1 MVMTTMEEHRL
12 IGKRLELLKGRIQ
25 EMGGEVKYAVGRS
38 IEALVERDSNIAS
51 EVLTHDDV
59 IDRMELDIDRDVIE
73 IFALLQPAARDLRF
87 VIAVAKITPVLERIA
102 DHAGNIADAAM
113 ELNSEPQLAEYV
125 DLPRMAEKAVSMLE
139 QAIAAFTRED
149 SALARRVIE
158 LDKEIDG
165 IYRKVVRE
173 LMDSMRTEPT
183 YSRRVLQLL
192 FVAKHI
198 ERIGDYVK
206 DICELTVYMIEAE
219 FIRHSFEKSTEVA
232 EKEKSN

>member
-1 MVMTTMEEHRL
+1 MTMEEHRL
-12 IGKRLELLKGRIQ
+12 IGKRLDLLKGRIQ
-25 EMGGEVKYAVGRS
+25 EMGVEVQHAVSRAIS
-38 IEALVERDSNIAS
+38 ALVERDSNIAAD
-51 EVLTHDDV
+51 VLTHDDV

-113 ELNSEPQLAEYV
+113 ELNSEPQLSEYV
-125 DLPRMAEKAVSMLE
+125 DLPRMADKAMHMLE
-139 QAIAAFTRED
+139 QAIEAFTRED
-149 SALARRVIE
+149 SALARRIIA

-173 LMDSMRTEPT
+173 LMDSVRTEPT

-219 FIRHSFEKSTEVA
+219 FIRHSFEKSAPADQTETTA
-232 EKEKSN
+232 

>member
-1 MVMTTMEEHRL
+1 MEEHRL

-25 EMGGEVKYAVGRS
+25 EMGGEVQTAVSRAIQS
-38 IEALVERDSNIAS
+38 LVERDSEIAAG
-51 EVLTHDDV
+51 VLTHDDV
-59 IDRMELDIDRDVIE
+59 IDQLELNIDRDVIE

-113 ELNSEPQLAEYV
+113 ELNSEPQLSEYV
-125 DLPRMAEKAVSMLE
+125 DLPRMAEKAVRMLE
-139 QAIAAFTRED
+139 QAIDAFTRED
-149 SALARRVIE
+149 SALARHIIE

-219 FIRHSFEKSTEVA
+219 FIRHSFDKPA
-232 EKEKSN
+232 KQ

>member
-1 MVMTTMEEHRL
+1 MEEHRL
-12 IGKRLELLKGRIQ
+12 IGKRLELLSQRIQ
-25 EMGGEVKYAVGRS
+25 QMGTEVEHAVTRA
-38 IEALVERDSNIAS
+38 IQALVERNSDIAA
-51 EVLTHDDV
+51 EVLANDDV
-59 IDRMELDIDRDVIE
+59 IDHLELELDRDVVE

-125 DLPRMAEKAVSMLE
+125 DLPRMAERAVSMLA
-139 QAIAAFTRED
+139 QAIEAFRNED

-219 FIRHSFEKSTEVA
+219 FIRHGYEKTA
-232 EKEKSN
+232 

>member
-1 MVMTTMEEHRL
+1 M
-12 IGKRLELLKGRIQ
+12 Q
-25 EMGGEVKYAVGRS
+25 
-38 IEALVERDSNIAS
+38 ALVERDSNIAA

-59 IDRMELDIDRDVIE
+59 IDRLELDIDRDVIE

-113 ELNSEPQLAEYV
+113 ELNSEPQLSEYV
-125 DLPRMAEKAVSMLE
+125 DLPRMADKAANMLQ
-139 QAIAAFTRED
+139 QAIEAFTRED

-173 LMDSMRTEPT
+173 LMDSMRSEPT

-192 FVAKHI
+192 FVAKHV

-219 FIRHSFEKSTEVA
+219 FIRHSFDKKIGLSDL
-232 EKEKSN
+232 KD

>member
-1 MVMTTMEEHRL
+1 MMTMEEHRL

-25 EMGGEVKYAVGRS
+25 EMGLEVRNAVSRA
-38 IEALVERDSNIAS
+38 IEALVERDSNIAA

-59 IDRMELDIDRDVIE
+59 IDRMELDVDRDVIE

-125 DLPRMAEKAVSMLE
+125 DLPRMAEKAVKMLE
-139 QAIAAFTRED
+139 QAIEAFTRED

-219 FIRHSFEKSTEVA
+219 FIRHSFEKSAQTSEA
-232 EKEKSN
+232 E

>member
-1 MVMTTMEEHRL
+1 MMTMEEHRL

-25 EMGGEVKYAVGRS
+25 EMGLEVRNAVSRA
-38 IEALVERDSNIAS
+38 IEALVERDSNIAA

-59 IDRMELDIDRDVIE
+59 IDRMELDVDRDVIE

-125 DLPRMAEKAVSMLE
+125 DLPRMAEKAVNMLE
-139 QAIAAFTRED
+139 QAIEAFTRED

-219 FIRHSFEKSTEVA
+219 FIRHSFEKSAQTNEA
-232 EKEKSN
+232 E

>member
-1 MVMTTMEEHRL
+1 MEEHRL
-12 IGKRLELLKGRIQ
+12 IGKRLESLRNLILQ
-25 EMGGEVKYAVGRS
+25 MGGEAQLAVGRAMQS
-38 IEALVERDSNIAS
+38 VVERNGDLAA
-51 EVLTHDDV
+51 EVLAHDDEIDKLELE
-59 IDRMELDIDRDVIE
+59 IDRAVVE

-102 DHAGNIADAAM
+102 DHAGNIAAAAI
-113 ELNSEPQLAEYV
+113 ELNNELQVQEYV
-125 DLPRMAEKAVSMLE
+125 DLPRMAEKAIRMLE
-139 QAIAAFTRED
+139 QAIDAFTKED

-158 LDKEIDG
+158 LDKEIDS

-183 YSRRVLQLL
+183 HSRRVLYLL

-219 FIRHSFEKSTEVA
+219 FIKHAFEKTEPDA
-232 EKEKSN
+232 L

>member
-1 MVMTTMEEHRL
+1 
-12 IGKRLELLKGRIQ
+12 
-25 EMGGEVKYAVGRS
+25 
-38 IEALVERDSNIAS
+38 
-51 EVLTHDDV
+51 
-59 IDRMELDIDRDVIE
+59 
-73 IFALLQPAARDLRF
+73 
-87 VIAVAKITPVLERIA
+87 
-102 DHAGNIADAAM
+102 
-113 ELNSEPQLAEYV
+113 
-125 DLPRMAEKAVSMLE
+125 
-139 QAIAAFTRED
+139 
-149 SALARRVIE
+149 VIE

-219 FIRHSFEKSTEVA
+219 FIRHSFEKSVPIVDA
-232 EKEKSN
+232 E